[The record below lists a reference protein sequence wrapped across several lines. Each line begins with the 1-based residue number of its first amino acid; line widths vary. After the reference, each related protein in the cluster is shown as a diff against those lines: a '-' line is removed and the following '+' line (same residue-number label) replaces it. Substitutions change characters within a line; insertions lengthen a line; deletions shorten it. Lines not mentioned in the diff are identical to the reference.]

1 MANDLRRYVS
11 RRRFVGGSAATG
23 AGLFGLAIAGCS
35 SSNNNN
41 KNNNTSSA
49 NNAAATKAASV
60 AAPAGTAVATR
71 AATSAPAGSPAATRA
86 ASPAAAASPSAVK
99 LSGDVGI
106 GFISSFTGPLAPIYA
121 PFVNGAKL
129 AIQEINDKG
138 GIGGAKLT
146 LEQADDQGNPAN
158 VTAAALGLVD
168 KKVHFCIGPIG
179 SNAISASP
187 SLNQNKIIQCG
198 YSDNPGLADVSKF
211 KYVFRFVWSGEQSS
225 KLLVD
230 YYAKQLNIDKIAVL
244 GENTVYGQTDLPTT
258 EKYMASVN
266 LKPTLSEY
274 FPSGTSDFT
283 PLLRRVQDSG
293 AKAIVWWTQGGPEGA
308 TILKNLNDLKMDIYI
323 GGIGLIAGAVKGQVP
338 DSLLDKA
345 FSVYWKNATY
355 TDAQPAAQ
363 NYKDFVAKLNANNGL
378 GDLGSGGTAPFYDFV
393 YYMKAAIE
401 GTGGTDSDKIVS
413 YMESNPYK
421 GVVATYN
428 GITNKDHSTTA
439 QDQIS
444 LGVLSSF
451 NAAAPE
457 SKVFLKRAQGL

>member
-1 MANDLRRYVS
+1 MANKLQRYVS

-41 KNNNTSSA
+41 SK
-49 NNAAATKAASV
+49 
-60 AAPAGTAVATR
+60 PAGNVANAVATR
-71 AATSAPAGSPAATRA
+71 VASAAAAAGSATVTRPASPAAGSPGAPRA
-86 ASPAAAASPSAVK
+86 ASPAAAASPSTVK
-99 LSGDVGI
+99 LSGDVGM

-146 LEQADDQGNPAN
+146 LEQADDQSNPAN
-158 VTAAALGLVD
+158 VAAAALGLAD

-187 SLNQNKIIQCG
+187 ALNQAKIIQAG

-211 KYVFRFVWSGEQSS
+211 KYSFRFVWSADQSS

-230 YYAKQLNIDKIAVL
+230 YFTKQLNVDKIAVL

-258 EKYMASVN
+258 EKYMQTVN

-355 TDAQPAAQ
+355 SDAQPTPQ

-401 GTGGTDSDKIVS
+401 GTGGTDSEKIVA
-413 YMESNPYK
+413 YMESTPYK

-428 GITNKDHSTTA
+428 GISNKDHSTTA

-457 SKVFLKRAQGL
+457 TKVFLKRAQGL